1 MSTGDSVAD
10 SQRRSAAELMSTW
23 NETGPSS
30 DAQPLSGNELSPT
43 YSIADQ
49 ADRLAFS
56 EPLPL
61 SVSEGFP
68 PQSVPQVGNLL
79 SVACW
84 LIYAF

>member
-30 DAQPLSGNELSPT
+30 DAQPLS
-43 YSIADQ
+43 
-49 ADRLAFS
+49 